1 MDYFKELEKLYKETL
16 KVFKEQEKIY
26 KFVSK
31 KCKENNNNKTKIKI
45 NLYSIFE

>member
-1 MDYFKELEKLYKETL
+1 MNYFKELEKLYKETL

-31 KCKENNNNKTKIKI
+31 KCKELLKDKEKKKI